1 MSKFYEFEND
11 LHPIIVDYKQTYSV
25 YCSGR
30 VDREKLWKALVI
42 LETPEKYVNLIK
54 KMLWK
59 NIMQSALFARYLRY
73 FWN

>member
-25 YCSGR
+25 YCSGS

-54 KMLWK
+54 KML
-59 NIMQSALFARYLRY
+59 
-73 FWN
+73 